1 MYYLLV
7 NQDVE
12 SSLKLSDLS
21 YEMTDMGGY
30 DKPLEEFKK
39 QYVKE
44 AIQKSKEEKA
54 RMKQE
59 YREAVALENSRLNK
73 KNVHQFFQKNQS
85 FLLLTHLLMR

>member
-1 MYYLLV
+1 
-7 NQDVE
+7 DVE

-30 DKPLEEFKK
+30 DKPREEFKK
-39 QYVKE
+39 QYAKE

-59 YREAVALENSRLNK
+59 YKEAVALEKQQAKQEKRPPVLPEK
-73 KNVHQFFQKNQS
+73 PE
-85 FLLLTHLLMR
+85 